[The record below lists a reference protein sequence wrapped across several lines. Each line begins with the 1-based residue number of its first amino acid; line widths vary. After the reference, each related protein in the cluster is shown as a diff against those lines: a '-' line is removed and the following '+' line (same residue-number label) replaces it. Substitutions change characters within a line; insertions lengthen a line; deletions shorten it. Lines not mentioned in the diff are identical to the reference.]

1 MRINQNVSALNA
13 YRNMVST
20 DNRLNKSLER
30 LSSGLR
36 INRAADD
43 AAGLAIS
50 EKMRGQIRGLN
61 QAMSNAQDGIS
72 LIQTAEGA
80 LNETHSIL
88 QRMRELSV
96 QAANDTL
103 TSSDRVEIQK
113 EINQLTQEIDRIANT
128 TEFNTKKLLDGTT
141 SALSSTDNLKTKV
154 FMRDGLR
161 VIDQFGQKAV
171 EGGNFKLEISATP
184 GLGQVQKTDIMK
196 VKHAV
201 DGGGLSSIVAT
212 SGTAT
217 GALAGGLTDV
227 VITGFTAE
235 LAVDFTVDGAT
246 QTMTIAD
253 SHFTNAAAGEIK
265 TQQMLLD
272 AINTGQYTA
281 GDGSTQVVA
290 GWDGLSA
297 MGATATFEANQLV
310 ITSHSTGHESSVA
323 VAGAG
328 EALLFGTAVEDDGG
342 YIQTLDLGGATGG
355 TFTLTDGTGT
365 STADLAHDISAAAL
379 ETAIGALQFDVTQV
393 SVSGVDGGPF
403 TVKFTEDISAFDL
416 KFNGDSLD
424 GADLKL
430 EIGSIATKNT
440 AIYDI
445 DRFWDASGNF
455 MVSSPQTIT
464 LVQGN
469 GETTS
474 FTIFGTDTIG
484 EIETKLNNAIH
495 TGLGQS
501 GIEGTTSGS
510 YAQYVAPGQ
519 AAADGFFSVE
529 GTFVI
534 QSAITGKD
542 GEISFIGDDTVI
554 NALSLTTIQQSGES
568 LYTVNVADAH
578 SGKEIASNVKISG
591 NMLVG
596 QVHKNVD
603 VKFDAMSGISFG
615 TTAANGFVQFGWNE
629 AGTAST
635 TYVHLADNT
644 QVFHIGANPL
654 QDIGAA
660 IGDMR
665 SEALG
670 VDNILVTD
678 RSSANRAISQIDNAI
693 GRVSSERSKMGAL
706 QNRLEHTIN
715 NLGVS
720 AENLTAAESR
730 IRDLD
735 FAMEMIE
742 FTRNQIMMQA
752 GTAMLAQANMKP
764 QSVLMLLG

>member
-1 MRINQNVSALNA
+1 VNIEWRKHRRWKLHSQAVGTGVIEWGDDETLETNILAALEALGGINEGDVTVSVESGVATIEFTGGLENTPVAL
-13 YRNMVST
+13 VIG
-20 DNRLNKSLER
+20 DNNLHQ
-30 LSSGLR
+30 G
-36 INRAADD
+36 D
-43 AAGLAIS
+43 AA
-50 EKMRGQIRGLN
+50 
-61 QAMSNAQDGIS
+61 
-72 LIQTAEGA
+72 
-80 LNETHSIL
+80 
-88 QRMRELSV
+88 
-96 QAANDTL
+96 
-103 TSSDRVEIQK
+103 
-113 EINQLTQEIDRIANT
+113 
-128 TEFNTKKLLDGTT
+128 
-141 SALSSTDNLKTKV
+141 
-154 FMRDGLR
+154 
-161 VIDQFGQKAV
+161 
-171 EGGNFKLEISATP
+171 
-184 GLGQVQKTDIMK
+184 
-196 VKHAV
+196 
-201 DGGGLSSIVAT
+201 
-212 SGTAT
+212 
-217 GALAGGLTDV
+217 
-227 VITGFTAE
+227 
-235 LAVDFTVDGAT
+235 
-246 QTMTIAD
+246 
-253 SHFTNAAAGEIK
+253 
-265 TQQMLLD
+265 
-272 AINTGQYTA
+272 
-281 GDGSTQVVA
+281 
-290 GWDGLSA
+290 
-297 MGATATFEANQLV
+297 
-310 ITSHSTGHESSVA
+310 
-323 VAGAG
+323 
-328 EALLFGTAVEDDGG
+328 TAVEAPGVSVDTEGTASADEV
-342 YIQTLDLGGATGG
+342 QTISFSNIAGG
-355 TFTLTDGTGT
+355 TFTLSFMDEVTVALDFNA
-365 STADLAHDISAAAL
+365 SAADVEAAL
-379 ETAIGALQFDVTQV
+379 EALSTVGEGNV
-393 SVSGVDGGPF
+393 SVGGTAGNWEVSF
-403 TVKFTEDISAFDL
+403 TGDL
-416 KFNGDSLD
+416 AGQDVAELVID
-424 GADLKL
+424 DTGLVGL
-430 EIGSIATKNT
+430 GSIGDIANSNT